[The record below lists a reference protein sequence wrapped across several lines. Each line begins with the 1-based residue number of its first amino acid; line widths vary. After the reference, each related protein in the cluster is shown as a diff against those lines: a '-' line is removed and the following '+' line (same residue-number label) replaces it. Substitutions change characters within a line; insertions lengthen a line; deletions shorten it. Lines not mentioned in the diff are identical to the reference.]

1 MPPCIGHTNNYKYA
15 FCCLPARHETS
26 KVGFGGAGW
35 SSDGLKC
42 KFFAHWNFNLS
53 HFLRLEF
60 FLPQTFQKNM
70 QYFKTGDSSGSCD
83 QKCELKWTGTT
94 NPSALPPGLWSDA
107 GEGGGSPS
115 TLRFLSDLQ
124 VVQRKDSR
132 WGRRSISGGA
142 VQGKKKKRKKF
153 VHIYLKN
160 ISKNHFILLLF
171 CCYQGMFKIYPL
183 PDDPSVPAP
192 PRQFRK
198 LPSNGI
204 EECLVRVYVVQAQG
218 LQPKDTNG
226 KVLKLMNKYLF

>member
-1 MPPCIGHTNNYKYA
+1 MIALVLVIRSVNWSELVQPTLPPFLQVYDQTLEKVEGLQA
-15 FCCLPARHETS
+15 LSDFC
-26 KVGFGGAGW
+26 
-35 SSDGLKC
+35 
-42 KFFAHWNFNLS
+42 
-53 HFLRLEF
+53 
-60 FLPQTFQKNM
+60 QTFKLFRGKTQDEGEDPSVVG
-70 QYFKTGDSSGSCD
+70 QFK
-83 QKCELKWTGTT
+83 
-94 NPSALPPGLWSDA
+94 
-107 GEGGGSPS
+107 
-115 TLRFLSDLQ
+115 
-124 VVQRKDSR
+124 V
-132 WGRRSISGGA
+132 
-142 VQGKKKKRKKF
+142 KKKKKKF

-171 CCYQGMFKIYPL
+171 CCNQGMFKIYPL